1 MAWKKTAKE
10 NQIPNTTPLVTND
23 CSMINQAY
31 GAMRWPAIVAALL
44 AAEASTLLYTMVR
57 LTRQAPAQ
65 LTRGSTRPTGVSCPY
80 RETFAAPLYHKA
92 YAAAAKN
99 GERVA
104 SWVML

>member
-31 GAMRWPAIVAALL
+31 GAMRWPAVVAALL

-57 LTRQAPAQ
+57 LTRQATAQ
-65 LTRGSTRPTGVSCPY
+65 LTRSSTRPKGFLVHT
-80 RETFAAPLYHKA
+80 
-92 YAAAAKN
+92 
-99 GERVA
+99 GERLLRH
-104 SWVML
+104 SNTKPMQPQPKMERGLHPG